1 MIFSGIFKNI
11 RNFNFKNVFLKVCNW
26 IASRKKIIFK
36 ASLILLVTLFAA
48 FLIEYFGF
56 GRHLNQYRFLFIL
69 AIVSLFSFFVL
80 MRKKIGERPE
90 LGFLAVALICGS
102 LLSFSE
108 PKAYVNWDE
117 QIHYKNAEK
126 ISLAVIGGFSR
137 PNTVKSSYSLQ
148 EQGRLNEKVDSQYKK
163 AQVKSRDFSDVFSYG
178 RIAYIPSAFA
188 LAVGGLLHLPYHI
201 IFIFGRWI
209 NILIY
214 ALVVFFAIRK
224 LKSGKMIM
232 SVVALFPTAI
242 FLASNYNYDSWLT
255 AFTMLGLAYL
265 FTELQE
271 PEKKLTKRNAI
282 IMVGAFVLGLSPKA
296 IYFPLMI
303 LLYLIGREKFDTLK
317 KYRVYLA
324 ATTVA
329 ILFVAGSFCL
339 PFLAGGMDHSDNRGG
354 NGVNSAQQVQFI
366 LSNPLGYLKILGNF
380 TVSYINPL
388 NAGGLVSFFAYLG
401 MTKGFWILLCLL
413 GVVVFTDRNEYDKKT
428 SSWKMKLLMIMIY
441 LINVALVS
449 SALYVAFTPV
459 GSISINGVQPRY
471 LIPLVFPLLFVLGGS
486 RFKNPLNKNIYNLF
500 VFSLA
505 SAILLFGIW
514 DLIIKFYHF

>member
-1 MIFSGIFKNI
+1 MD
-11 RNFNFKNVFLKVCNW
+11 FLKNFFKKNW
-26 IASRKKIIFK
+26 KDFFLSKFKYCAWRKREILKISLLIF
-36 ASLILLVTLFAA
+36 ALWLVA
-48 FLIEYFGF
+48 FLVEFFGF
-56 GRHLNQYRFLFIL
+56 GKSFNQYRFLLIL
-69 AIVSLFSFFVL
+69 AVEALTAVFFL
-80 MRKKIGERPE
+80 IRKKIGERPE
-90 LGFLAVALICGS
+90 LGFLAVVLICGS

-126 ISLAVIGGFSR
+126 ISLAIMGGFSR

-148 EQGRLNEKVDSQYKK
+148 EQKKINEKVDSQYKK
-163 AQVKSRDFSDVFSYG
+163 AQVKSRNFFEVFSYSK
-178 RIAYIPSAFA
+178 IAYLPSAIA
-188 LAVGGLLHLPYHI
+188 LIIGGILHLPYHL

-209 NILIY
+209 NVLVYAVVIY
-214 ALVVFFAIRK
+214 FALRK
-224 LKSGKMIM
+224 LKTGKMIM
-232 SVVALFPTAI
+232 SVIALFPTAI
-242 FLASNYNYDSWLT
+242 FLAANYNYDSWLT

-265 FTELQE
+265 FTQLQE
-271 PEKKLTKRNAI
+271 PTKKLTRRSGF

-296 IYFPLMI
+296 IYFPLMM
-303 LLYLIGREKFDTLK
+303 LLYLVGREKFSSLK

-324 ATTVA
+324 VTTLA

-366 LSNPLGYLKILGNF
+366 LSNPLGYLKILGDF
-380 TVSYINPL
+380 TLNYINPL
-388 NAGGLVSFFAYLG
+388 NAGGFVSFFAYLG

-413 GVVVFTDRNEYDKKT
+413 GIVTFTDRNEYAKKT
-428 SSWKMKLLMIMIY
+428 SGWRMKLLMIVIY

-459 GSISINGVQPRY
+459 GSFSINGVQPRY

-500 VFSLA
+500 IFSLV
-505 SAILLFGIW
+505 SVILLFGIW
-514 DLIIKFYHF
+514 DLIIKFYN